1 MCYHEPVERRDL
13 LRWARGRAGLTQ
25 RRLAALAGVPQS
37 TVSRIESG
45 AIDPRIS
52 TVQRLLRSCGYEID
66 ARPRLGQGVD
76 TSLIRERLSRSPR
89 ERLEDLAFAAESIAR
104 LRGSAR
110 RIS

>member
-1 MCYHEPVERRDL
+1 V

-52 TVQRLLRSCGYEID
+52 TLRRLLRSCGYELD

-76 TSLIRERLSRSPR
+76 TSLIRERLGRSPR

-104 LRGSAR
+104 LRSAR

>member
-1 MCYHEPVERRDL
+1 MCYHGFVERGDL
-13 LRWARGRAGLTQ
+13 LQWVRGRAGLTQ

-52 TVQRLLRSCGYEID
+52 TMRRLLRSCGYEID

-76 TSLIRERLSRSPR
+76 KSLIRERLSRTPR
-89 ERLEDLAFAAESIAR
+89 ERLEDLAFAAESIRR
-104 LRGSAR
+104 LQGSVR
-110 RIS
+110 KTG